1 MRVRVCAGGAARA
14 HAPRA
19 GGLGAGRVGA
29 RGGGAGLAR
38 APQQDAGRAHQDTRR
53 TQDRRSVTTFIFDW
67 NFFMFVTSLRL
78 NAPIF
83 FIRMLVLPVS
93 YFDLIQFLKSFF
105 VLIFVLS
112 GDYGGRDESRCAKN
126 GSRLT
131 SQGTR
136 GTLEFY
142 SFVFMSTDILKNLTA
157 LITEIVN
164 VFILLLS
171 FTQRYKL

>member
-1 MRVRVCAGGAARA
+1 MRVCVCAGGAARA

-83 FIRMLVLPVS
+83 FYSNAGTSRILFRLDPVLEV
-93 YFDLIQFLKSFF
+93 
-105 VLIFVLS
+105 
-112 GDYGGRDESRCAKN
+112 
-126 GSRLT
+126 
-131 SQGTR
+131 
-136 GTLEFY
+136 
-142 SFVFMSTDILKNLTA
+142 VFRFNFC
-157 LITEIVN
+157 
-164 VFILLLS
+164 FIW
-171 FTQRYKL
+171 

>member
-67 NFFMFVTSLRL
+67 YFFMFVTSLRL
-78 NAPIF
+78 NAPIL

-105 VLIFVLS
+105 VLIFVFLVTTAA
-112 GDYGGRDESRCAKN
+112 E
-126 GSRLT
+126 
-131 SQGTR
+131 TR
-136 GTLEFY
+136 A
-142 SFVFMSTDILKNLTA
+142 VVRRTA
-157 LITEIVN
+157 LVSQAREPEAPSN
-164 VFILLLS
+164 FILLYL
-171 FTQRYKL
+171 